1 MKGLIALLLVTVFAF
16 CGKKDTPQPPP
27 PVDEK
32 IRPEGMIVAT
42 NESAKRLE
50 VYDAAVTDW
59 NATNAITWSWRP
71 LVSLGFTTTEV
82 NTFGGGTDA
91 KLRNVGNDAFLAV
104 TDNRMAIIIS
114 YPAGEKKWAQI
125 IDGNL
130 HSAELLPNG
139 NLAVAASD
147 ANWIRVYATSQG
159 PAATRFASYSLM
171 AAHAVLWDPALNLL
185 WVTGQIPGGPHVLT
199 ALTVSGT
206 AAEPVIAEDLSR
218 RSELP
223 SLWGHD
229 VSPYY
234 GDANKLWVS
243 TNGGAYVYDKL
254 AKRFSGAPGGAN
266 RIFVKAVSNLPSGL
280 IIETQPDANKT
291 PRPAVS
297 CSLNDWSTSTVDF
310 YAPKGSLQ
318 ETRITAGACFYKA
331 RAFSNKYQ

>member
-1 MKGLIALLLVTVFAF
+1 MKRLMLLLLVVFAY
-16 CGKKDTPQPPP
+16 CGKKDTPSSPA
-27 PVDEK
+27 PVEEK
-32 IRPEGMIVAT
+32 IKPEGMIIAT
-42 NESAKRLE
+42 NGASKRLE
-50 VYDAAVTDW
+50 IFDAALTDW
-59 NATNAITWSWRP
+59 NSSGAMTWSWRP
-71 LVSLGFTTTEV
+71 LVSLGFTTAEV

-91 KLRNVGNDAFLAV
+91 KLRNIGNDAFLAI
-104 TDNRMAIIIS
+104 TDNRMAIIIA
-114 YPAGEKKWAQI
+114 YPAGEKKWSQI

-130 HSAELLPNG
+130 HAAELLPNG

-159 PAATRFASYSLM
+159 PAATKFASFPLI

-243 TNGGAYVYDKL
+243 TNGGTYVYDKPS
-254 AKRFSGAPGGAN
+254 KRFSGAPGGSN
-266 RIFVKAVSNLPSGL
+266 RTFVKAVSNLPSGL
-280 IIETQPDANKT
+280 IIQTQPDANKT
-291 PRPAVS
+291 PGPAVS
-297 CSLNDWSTSTVDF
+297 CSLNDWSTSTVDI
-310 YAPKGSLQ
+310 YSPKGSFQ
-318 ETRITAGACFYKA
+318 ENRIATSACFYKA
-331 RAFSNKYQ
+331 KVLSNKYQ